1 LAGRA
6 PIASER
12 ASSAGPRTTPVLLSE
27 YKITRYVSQ
36 ERGSDSSGDGSMSR
50 PWASPAHALVQIPDA
65 GPKNRAAVLV
75 AAGTYGGKTLTM
87 KAHIDLFGGF
97 ESSRWT
103 RNILKNRTTLD
114 GEEQRR
120 VIIGASD
127 SRLDGFHIAR
137 GLVRGRG
144 AAMMCERASPEISN
158 NVFIKNRT
166 LAPLP
171 WNPKNIHE
179 LANDGGAVMCLDHA
193 SPRIE
198 HNLFA
203 DNSTENGRGGAL
215 ACHQHASPRI
225 AENVFL
231 KNVSGRGDPTRSSD
245 GGALSA
251 FLYSNPEILDNIV
264 VGNRS
269 LHSNDSGGI
278 FVALWSSAVITG
290 NIIVGNEGGDD
301 GGALFIGGQEHRYDQ
316 PLDPV
321 PSADQ
326 FRVKVSGNVIMGN
339 WQGPQ
344 GKNSS
349 GAMRV
354 TMESRALIENNII
367 AENPGGLHLQRSEL
381 VLRNNT
387 ILDDLGYIEEKATV
401 APGIL
406 VNNILRG
413 HVSIQN
419 KATLDYCNV
428 KGGFLGK
435 GNFDADPGFVD
446 DGVKGNVI
454 SRVAD
459 LGRFVTK
466 LTVISARL
474 KPHDLAG
481 RAIRVGEEWS
491 VVQDNAE
498 GSITVWGSPG
508 EKSPAES
515 PMEFRVPPRYRLGHG
530 SPCIDKGDNRSA
542 PAIDFKGS
550 PRPVHGGLSLTVD
563 IGADEY
569 GAAVQKAKKQPQTRQ
584 K

>member
-1 LAGRA
+1 MA
-6 PIASER
+6 
-12 ASSAGPRTTPVLLSE
+12 
-27 YKITRYVSQ
+27 
-36 ERGSDSSGDGSMSR
+36 R
-50 PWASPAHALVQIPDA
+50 PWATPAHALEQIRDA
-65 GPKNRAAVLV
+65 GSKNRAVVLV
-75 AAGTYGGKTLTM
+75 AAGTYGGKTLAM
-87 KAHIDLFGGF
+87 KAYVDLFGGF
-97 ESSRWT
+97 EPSRWT
-103 RNILKNRTTLD
+103 RNILAYRTTLD

-120 VIIGASD
+120 VLIGANE

-137 GLVRGRG
+137 GRVRGKG
-144 AAMMCERASPEISN
+144 AGIMCESASPQITN
-158 NVFIKNRT
+158 NVFIGNRT

-198 HNLFA
+198 HNLFV

-215 ACHQHASPRI
+215 ACHQYASPRI

-231 KNVSGRGDPTRSSD
+231 NNVSGLSDPTRSSD

-278 FVALWSSAVITG
+278 FVALWSSAVIAG
-290 NIIVGNEGGDD
+290 NVIVGNEGGDD
-301 GGALFIGGQEHRYDQ
+301 GGALFIGGQEHRYDR

-321 PSADQ
+321 PPAGQ

-339 WQGPQ
+339 RQGPP
-344 GKNSS
+344 GRSSS

-387 ILDDLGYIEEKATV
+387 IFDDLGYIEEKATV

-413 HVSIQN
+413 RVSIQN
-419 KATLDYCNV
+419 KSTLDYCNV
-428 KGGFLGK
+428 KGGFFGK

-446 DGVKGNVI
+446 DGVQGTVR

-459 LGRFVTK
+459 FGGFATK
-466 LTVISARL
+466 LAVITARL
-474 KPHDLAG
+474 NPHDLAG
-481 RAIRVGEEWS
+481 RPIRVGDEWS
-491 VVQDNAE
+491 VVKDNDEA
-498 GSITVWGSPG
+498 SITVWGSPG
-508 EKSPAES
+508 EKTTARS
-515 PMEFRVPPRYRLGHG
+515 PMEFRVPPRYRLGPG
-530 SPCIDKGDNRSA
+530 SPCIDKGDNQSA
-542 PAIDFKGS
+542 PPVDFKGS
-550 PRPVHGGLSLTVD
+550 PRPAYGGLSLTVD

-569 GAAVQKAKKQPQTRQ
+569 GAAGLKPKQQPQNR
-584 K
+584 